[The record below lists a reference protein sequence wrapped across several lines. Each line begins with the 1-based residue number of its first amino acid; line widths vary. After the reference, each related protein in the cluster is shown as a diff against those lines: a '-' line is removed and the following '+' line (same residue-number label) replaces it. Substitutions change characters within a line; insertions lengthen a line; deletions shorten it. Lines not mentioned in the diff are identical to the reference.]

1 MKKISA
7 TIITYNEERNIE
19 RCLRSLQGIADEI
32 VVVDSFSKD
41 NTIAICEKYN
51 AKIFQNPFEGYSA
64 QKRFAISKSSF
75 DIILSLDADEA
86 LSEELKESI
95 LTVKNNDKFDAYQCN
110 RITNFCGS
118 WIKHGGWYPDKQ
130 LRLWNKLSGN
140 WNNSKIHE
148 KVELNANT
156 TLGQLKGNL
165 LHYSYYNIE
174 EYITQLNKFSN
185 LKADELI
192 RKGKKANIFLLLFK
206 PFVKFLINYFVKLG
220 FLDGYF
226 GFVLGISSAY
236 ATFITYVKLN
246 YKLKNK

>member
-1 MKKISA
+1 MRKISA
-7 TIITYNEERNIE
+7 TIITYNEEKNIE
-19 RCLRSLQGIADEI
+19 RCLKSLQGIADEI
-32 VVVDSFSKD
+32 IVVDSFSND
-41 NTIAICEKYN
+41 NTINICEKYN
-51 AKIFQNPFEGYSA
+51 VKIFQNPFEGYSA

-75 DIILSLDADEA
+75 DFILSLDADEA
-86 LSEELKESI
+86 LSEELKNSI
-95 LTVKNNDKFDAYQCN
+95 LDFKKNNEFDAYQCN

-130 LRLWNKLSGN
+130 LRLWNKQSGD

-148 KVELNANT
+148 KVELNTNVKP
-156 TLGQLKGNL
+156 GQLKGDL
-165 LHYSYYNIE
+165 LHYSYYTIE

-192 RKGKKANIFLLLFK
+192 RKGKKANVFLLLFK
-206 PFVKFLINYFVKLG
+206 PFIKFVINYFLKLG
-220 FLDGYF
+220 FLDGYY
-226 GFVLGISSAY
+226 GFVLGVSSAY